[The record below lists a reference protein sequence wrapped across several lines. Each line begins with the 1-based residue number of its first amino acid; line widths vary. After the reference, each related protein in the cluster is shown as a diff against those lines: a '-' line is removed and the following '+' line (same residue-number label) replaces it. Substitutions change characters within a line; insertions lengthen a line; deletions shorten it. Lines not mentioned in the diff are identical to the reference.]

1 MEILG
6 TNRGPALRCDLE
18 HSMHPASFS
27 RDLDARFQSPGALN
41 AGGRADF
48 HHQSGEGEVLYLD
61 DGQFSRV
68 LQITQNART
77 RGDFAERAG
86 ESA

>member
-1 MEILG
+1 MTAKIK
-6 TNRGPALRCDLE
+6 
-18 HSMHPASFS
+18 HPEA
-27 RDLDARFQSPGALN
+27 PN
-41 AGGRADF
+41 AGGRTDF

>member
-48 HHQSGEGEVLYLD
+48 HHQSGEGEALYLD
-61 DGQFSRV
+61 DASSAESFRSRNPCSPV
-68 LQITQNART
+68 RF
-77 RGDFAERAG
+77 R
-86 ESA
+86 